1 MVTLEV
7 LLDKIAEELILSTS
21 GVVTPDVVSK
31 NQKTSRQGVIQWPVL
46 KIKLALV
53 TQRKRPQLVLVHI
66 LKSLTLVV
74 KLFMMAAD
82 LGVHQVEQDV
92 EKNLIGDREG
102 D

>member
-1 MVTLEV
+1 
-7 LLDKIAEELILSTS
+7 
-21 GVVTPDVVSK
+21 
-31 NQKTSRQGVIQWPVL
+31 
-46 KIKLALV
+46 
-53 TQRKRPQLVLVHI
+53 RKRPQLVLVHI